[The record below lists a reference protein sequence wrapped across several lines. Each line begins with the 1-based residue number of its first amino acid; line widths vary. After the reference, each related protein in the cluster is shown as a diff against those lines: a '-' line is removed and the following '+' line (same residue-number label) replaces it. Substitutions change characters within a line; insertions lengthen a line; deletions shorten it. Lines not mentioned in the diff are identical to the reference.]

1 VSEDVPADVSAA
13 LAQLF
18 EEGQQALEDGD
29 RETCRQTVESAE
41 SVATNKLPEGELRGQ
56 LLHGCERVHHLLDP
70 ETEEDPEVAIEFLT
84 AMQRRLPD
92 EKE

>member
-1 VSEDVPADVSAA
+1 MSEDVPPDVSAT

-18 EEGQQALEDGD
+18 EEGQQALEDDD

-41 SVATNKLPEGELRGQ
+41 RVVTNKLPEGELRGQ
-56 LLHGCERVHHLLDP
+56 LLHGCERVRHLLDP
-70 ETEEDPEVAIEFLT
+70 ETDEDPEVAIEFLT

-92 EKE
+92 GEE